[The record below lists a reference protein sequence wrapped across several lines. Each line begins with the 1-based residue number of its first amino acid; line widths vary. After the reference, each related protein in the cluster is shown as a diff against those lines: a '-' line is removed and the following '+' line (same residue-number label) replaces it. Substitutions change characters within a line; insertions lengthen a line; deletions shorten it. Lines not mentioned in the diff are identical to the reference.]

1 MPQERVE
8 SQACYSRVFCKV
20 WKILYVLLIN
30 LPCYAE
36 RYDNA
41 LQLVAP
47 KRIPAI
53 DTSTGDSAATAVVEK
68 KELDEAVVASN
79 SCCRRGRV
87 RSADAVINLST
98 HPNILLQ

>member
-1 MPQERVE
+1 MLFKMNL
-8 SQACYSRVFCKV
+8 VFCRV

-30 LPCYAE
+30 LPYHAE
-36 RYDNA
+36 RYDDA
-41 LQLVAP
+41 LQLVAL

-53 DTSTGDSAATAVVEK
+53 DTNTGDSAATAVVEK
-68 KELDEAVVASN
+68 KELDEAVIASN

-87 RSADAVINLST
+87 RSADAAINLST